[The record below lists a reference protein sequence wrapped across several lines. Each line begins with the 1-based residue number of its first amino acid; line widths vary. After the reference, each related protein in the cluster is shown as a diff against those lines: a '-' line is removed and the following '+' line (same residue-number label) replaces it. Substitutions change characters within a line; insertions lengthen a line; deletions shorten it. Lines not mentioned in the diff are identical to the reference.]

1 MAQQHGRA
9 NLALEEVIETALDGL
24 GFELVELEKAGPRA
38 RPILRLR
45 IDRIDRIDRAD
56 SEPGGRVTVDDCAR
70 VSRELE
76 SVLEAREDL
85 QSSYILEVSSPGLE
99 RPLRKRRDF
108 ERNVGREISVRGFG
122 PLIEDSKRVDGIL
135 LAVDGSGESACV
147 HLRRADG
154 TQIRIPLVA
163 IARART
169 VFDWSEFNFSD
180 AGKQLN
186 KAEQ

>member
-1 MAQQHGRA
+1 MAQQPGRA
-9 NLALEEVIETALDGL
+9 NLALEEVMETALDGL

-38 RPILRLR
+38 RPILRL
-45 IDRIDRIDRAD
+45 RIDRIDRAD

-99 RPLRKRRDF
+99 RPLRKPRDF

-147 HLRRADG
+147 HLRHADG

-180 AGKQLN
+180 AGKQLD
-186 KAEQ
+186 KAE

>member
-9 NLALEEVIETALDGL
+9 NLALEEVMETALDGL

-38 RPILRLR
+38 RPILRL
-45 IDRIDRIDRAD
+45 RIDRAD

-85 QSSYILEVSSPGLE
+85 QASYILEVSSPGLE
-99 RPLRKRRDF
+99 RPLRKPRDF

-147 HLRRADG
+147 HLRHADG

-180 AGKQLN
+180 AGKQLD
-186 KAEQ
+186 KAE